1 MLTKDQ
7 LDGNVMASDTV
18 DPAEIA
24 RFTSLAEEWWNP
36 NGRFRAIHKFNP
48 VRRDYILNAI
58 SIHFVLK
65 LSDRYPL
72 AGLNILDV
80 GCGAGLLC
88 EPLAEQGA
96 HVVGIDAT
104 ARNVDVARL
113 HASAQA
119 LPIDYR
125 HCLAEHVRET
135 GELFD
140 VVINTEVIEHV
151 ANPGQLLADCSALV
165 KPGGIMVVATLN
177 RTVRAL
183 VLAIVGA
190 EYILRWLP
198 KGTHDWRRFLRPR
211 EISDML
217 DRNGLKT
224 QEVRGVTFNP
234 FSNCWRLSNDDS
246 VNYMLLAAKEWS

>member
-7 LDGNVMASDTV
+7 LDGNVLASDTV

-58 SIHFVLK
+58 SINFGLK

-72 AGLNILDV
+72 AGLNVLDV

-104 ARNVDVARL
+104 ARNIDVARL
-113 HASAQA
+113 HASAQS

-125 HCLAEHVRET
+125 HSLAEHVRER
-135 GELFD
+135 GERFD
-140 VVINTEVIEHV
+140 VVLNTEVVEHV
-151 ANPGQLLADCSALV
+151 ANPEQLLADCAALV

-177 RTVRAL
+177 RTLRAFL
-183 VLAIVGA
+183 LAIVGA

-198 KGTHDWRRFLRPR
+198 KGTHDWRRFLRPK
-211 EISDML
+211 EIGDML
-217 DRNGLKT
+217 ARHGLETK
-224 QEVRGVTFNP
+224 EVRGVSFNP
-234 FSNCWRLSNDDS
+234 WANRWRLSNDDS
-246 VNYMLLAAKEWS
+246 VNYMLLAEKKGS